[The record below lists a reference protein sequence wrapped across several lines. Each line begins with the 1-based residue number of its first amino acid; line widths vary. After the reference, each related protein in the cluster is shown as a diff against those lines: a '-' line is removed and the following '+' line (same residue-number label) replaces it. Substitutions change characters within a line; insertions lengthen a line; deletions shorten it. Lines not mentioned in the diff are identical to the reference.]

1 MDEVNIKFNL
11 HQLAVLSH
19 TVGYLK
25 SHLQQLEAHIMQQC
39 QAHDDAQRAAQSPPE
54 VPPVPPTPD
63 PQA

>member
-19 TVGYLK
+19 TMGYLK

-39 QAHDDAQRAAQSPPE
+39 QAHDDAQRAAQKAPVE
-54 VPPVPPTPD
+54 VPTPPNPD
-63 PQA
+63 PKE